1 MPMPAP
7 AIRPYPSTSS
17 VRPEALLS
25 DLNHKRFRREP
36 WQQRLTTLRSAAA
49 DLFAAEMPVAPQVA
63 LPETVNALL
72 ATAWG
77 PGGD

>member
-1 MPMPAP
+1 MPAP

-25 DLNHKRFRREP
+25 DLNQKRFRREP
-36 WQQRLTTLRSAAA
+36 WQQRLTTLRSATA
-49 DLFAAEMPVAPQVA
+49 DLFAAEMPVA